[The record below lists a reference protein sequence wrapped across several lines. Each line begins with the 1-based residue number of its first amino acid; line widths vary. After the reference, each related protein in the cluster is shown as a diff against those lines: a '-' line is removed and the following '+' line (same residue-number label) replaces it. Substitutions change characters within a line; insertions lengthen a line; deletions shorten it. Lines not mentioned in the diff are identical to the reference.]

1 MILRSTAQS
10 VLYKF
15 YEQKKKENPENE
27 SFRVVVTAA
36 HLIRN
41 VIKAVKLCS
50 DYYPNQK
57 GLKDTNEALSFLP
70 PLLMEFL
77 KVLMTG
83 RNTDLKL
90 ASIGQAIMQATR
102 PRVLL
107 APLQFGISTQMH
119 HLFGSRVIVDT
130 LHKHGFG
137 CSYDEVQSFERSSAV
152 SEAPGVAHESI
163 KSDSAI
169 QFVADN
175 VDHDI
180 V

>member
-1 MILRSTAQS
+1 M
-10 VLYKF
+10 
-15 YEQKKKENPENE
+15 
-27 SFRVVVTAA
+27 VVTAA

-41 VIKAVKLCS
+41 AIKAVELCS

-107 APLQFGISTQMH
+107 APLQFGLSTQMH
-119 HLFGSRVIVDT
+119 HLFGSRVIVASR
-130 LHKHGFG
+130 KG
-137 CSYDEVQSFERSSAV
+137 SVIY
-152 SEAPGVAHESI
+152 
-163 KSDSAI
+163 
-169 QFVADN
+169 
-175 VDHDI
+175 
-180 V
+180 